1 MSEEQKTPLVTRREM
16 LRMAGI
22 AGVGLLAS
30 ACGAQPAAPQVVEK
44 IVTVEVEKEVQVE
57 VEKVVT
63 VEVEK
68 EVQVEVEKV
77 VVATP
82 DAAAAAITVSGAFWI
97 LQGKDFHESYNEY
110 LRSKISEY
118 AAEHDWPLDISY
130 IAGYTGG
137 TGEVEKI
144 AAAVQSGT
152 PPDMILHTLS
162 AVQLRNLYALDPVS
176 DVVEAIEA
184 NFGEA
189 APKMQIDYKLE
200 GQWWAVPY
208 HQRSGG
214 GWYRKDAF
222 DEAGIDLGD
231 VRVYEK
237 LREVALAVSKP
248 DEEFYGWGI
257 TPNRSGDGD
266 SFINR
271 VKTGYGASWQ
281 DETGQYITTNSPET
295 IDAMNFIK
303 ETFTDPKWEA
313 MLPPGILSWNDTANN
328 EAYLG
333 AKIAYTENA
342 GTVYANAVLTENPVA
357 PNTNYHKPCGGPV
370 LQEFIVVPGK
380 NWMVLRGSQNQ
391 AASKDTILHF
401 TTDLARYDE
410 MLSNSPSYALPCYV
424 DLWEMSEYIKTDP
437 IAQQQKE
444 ACLDPSGIDA
454 AFYPGKDSPA
464 MQAVIASGAMNDMV
478 NAVLTGTAPED
489 AVKDAQAAMVA
500 IFKEFGL
507 PGEKA

>member
-1 MSEEQKTPLVTRREM
+1 M
-16 LRMAGI
+16 LRMAGV

-44 IVTVEVEKEVQVE
+44 VVTVEVEKEVEVA

-82 DAAAAAITVSGAFWI
+82 DPAASMITVEGAFWV

-110 LRSKISEY
+110 LRSEISEY
-118 AAEHDWPLDISY
+118 ATAQNWPLDISY
-130 IAGYTGG
+130 IAGFTSG

-144 AAAVQSGT
+144 AAAVQSGN

-162 AVQLRNLYALDPVS
+162 AVQLRNLYALDPLS
-176 DVVEAIEA
+176 DVVEQIEA
-184 NFGEA
+184 NFGKA
-189 APKMQIDYKLE
+189 APKMYIDYNFE

-214 GWYRKDAF
+214 GWYRKDVF
-222 DEAGIDLGD
+222 EGGGIDLTKT
-231 VRVYEK
+231 RTYSQ
-237 LREVALAVSKP
+237 LREDALAISKP
-248 DEEFYGWGI
+248 DEELFGWGI
-257 TPNRSGDGD
+257 TPNRSGDGN

-271 VKTGYGASWQ
+271 VKVGYGASWQ
-281 DETGQYITTNSPET
+281 DETGQFITVNTPEMV
-295 IDAMNFIK
+295 DAMNFIK
-303 ETFTDPKWEA
+303 ETFTDPKFEA
-313 MLPPGILSWNDTANN
+313 MLPPGILSWNDTSNN

-357 PNTNYHKPCGGPV
+357 PNTNFLKPPGGPV
-370 LQEFIVVPGK
+370 LQEFHVVPGK
-380 NWMVLRGSQNQ
+380 NWMMLRGSKNQ
-391 AASKDTILHF
+391 AATKDTILHF

-410 MLSNSPSYALPCYV
+410 MLSNSPSYALPCYT

-437 IAQQQKE
+437 VAQQQQE
-444 ACLDPSGIDA
+444 ACMDPSGIDA
-454 AFYPGKDSPA
+454 GPYPGPVTPA
-464 MQAVIASGAMNDMV
+464 LVALDESGVWNDMV
-478 NAVLTGTAPED
+478 NAVLTGTPTED
-489 AVKDAQAAMVA
+489 AVAEAHEKMVA
-500 IFKEFGL
+500 IFQEFGL
-507 PGEKA
+507 PGEPA

>member
-16 LRMAGI
+16 LRMAGV
-22 AGVGLLAS
+22 ASVGLLAG

-44 IVTVEVEKEVQVE
+44 VVTVEVEKEVQVE
-57 VEKVVT
+57 VEKIVT

-82 DAAAAAITVSGAFWI
+82 DAAAAAITVEGAFWI

-110 LRSKISEY
+110 LRSSISEY
-118 AAEHDWPLDISY
+118 AASKGWPVDISY

-144 AAAVQSGT
+144 AAAVQSGV

-176 DVVEAIEA
+176 DVVDAVEAS
-184 NFGEA
+184 FGKA
-189 APKMQIDYKLE
+189 APKMYIDYNLE

-222 DEAGIDLGD
+222 DEAGIDMTK
-231 VRVYEK
+231 VRLYED
-237 LREVALAVSKP
+237 LRESTLAISKP

-266 SFINR
+266 DFISR
-271 VKTGYGASWQ
+271 VKTGYGGSWQ
-281 DETGQYITTNSPET
+281 DETGQFIATNSPEMIT
-295 IDAMNFIK
+295 AMNFIK
-303 ETFTDPKWEA
+303 ETFTDPKWET
-313 MLPPGILSWNDTANN
+313 MLPPGILAWNDISNN

-333 AKIAYTENA
+333 GTIGYTNNA

-357 PNTNYHKPCGGPV
+357 PNTNYHTPVGGPV
-370 LQEFIVVPGK
+370 LQEFTVVPGK
-380 NWMVLRGSQNQ
+380 NWMMLRGSQNQ
-391 AASKDTILHF
+391 AATKDTILHF
-401 TTDLARYDE
+401 TNDLALYDE
-410 MLSNSPSYALPCYV
+410 MLSNSPSYALPCYL

-437 IAQQQKE
+437 VALQQKE
-444 ACLDPSGIDA
+444 ACLDPSGIDHA
-454 AFYPGKDSPA
+454 VYPGPRTPA
-464 MQAVIASGAMNDMV
+464 MEALLTSGISNDMV
-478 NAVLTGTAPED
+478 NAVLTGTATED
-489 AVKDAQAAMVA
+489 AVLDAHDKMVA
-500 IFKEFGL
+500 IFKEFNL

>member
-1 MSEEQKTPLVTRREM
+1 
-16 LRMAGI
+16 
-22 AGVGLLAS
+22 
-30 ACGAQPAAPQVVEK
+30 
-44 IVTVEVEKEVQVE
+44 
-57 VEKVVT
+57 
-63 VEVEK
+63 
-68 EVQVEVEKV
+68 
-77 VVATP
+77 
-82 DAAAAAITVSGAFWI
+82 
-97 LQGKDFHESYNEY
+97 
-110 LRSKISEY
+110 
-118 AAEHDWPLDISY
+118 
-130 IAGYTGG
+130 
-137 TGEVEKI
+137 
-144 AAAVQSGT
+144 
-152 PPDMILHTLS
+152 
-162 AVQLRNLYALDPVS
+162 
-176 DVVEAIEA
+176 
-184 NFGEA
+184 
-189 APKMQIDYKLE
+189 
-200 GQWWAVPY
+200 VPY

-222 DEAGIDLGD
+222 DEAGIDMPVD

-271 VKTGYGASWQ
+271 VKTGYGAAWQ
-281 DETGQYITTNSPET
+281 DETGMYITTNSPET

-303 ETFTDPKWEA
+303 ETFTDPKWET

-357 PNTNYHKPCGGPV
+357 PNTGYHKPSGGPV
-370 LQEFIVVPGK
+370 LKEFIVVPGK
-380 NWMVLRGSQNQ
+380 NWMMLRGSQNQ
-391 AASKDTILHF
+391 AATKDTILHF
-401 TTDLARYDE
+401 TTDLGRYDE
-410 MLSNSPSYALPCYV
+410 MLSNSPSYALPCYT

-437 IAQQQKE
+437 VALQQKE

-489 AVKDAQAAMVA
+489 AVKAGHDAMVA